1 MEGILNYYNIINKS
15 HSLIHKKRIYG
26 ENKMEIRVLKYFL
39 TVAREE
45 SITRAAEI
53 LHITQ
58 PTLSRQLMQL
68 EEELGVKLFIRG
80 KTKITLTDEGMLLRR
95 RAEEIVDLADR
106 TEREFSEQDNLIGG
120 EIFIGAGET
129 NAMHI
134 LADLIKK
141 FNKDYPQVKYNLYSG
156 NADDIK
162 ERIDKGLIDIG
173 LLTEP
178 VNIEKYDF
186 IRLPHKETWGV
197 LMQKDSALA
206 KKEYIKPEDLAH
218 MPIINTKRS
227 IVQNEIQNW
236 FGIHYE
242 KLNIIATYNLIYN
255 AAVMVEEGLG
265 YAVCFDKLVNIN
277 DETSLCFKPFYPKLE
292 TGTVIV
298 WKKHQVFSTATAKLI
313 EKIKNAL
320 KA

>member
-1 MEGILNYYNIINKS
+1 
-15 HSLIHKKRIYG
+15 
-26 ENKMEIRVLKYFL
+26 MEIRVLKYFL

-45 SITRAAEI
+45 SITKGAEI

-68 EEELGVKLFIRG
+68 EEELRVQLFIRG

-95 RAEEIVDLADR
+95 RAEEIVDLVDR
-106 TEREFSEQDNLIGG
+106 TEREFSEDDNLIGG

-129 NAMHI
+129 NAMHV
-134 LADLIKK
+134 LADFIKK
-141 FNKDYPQVKYNLYSG
+141 FNKEYPQVKYNLYSG

-186 IRLPHKETWGV
+186 IRLSNKETWGV
-197 LMQKDSALA
+197 LMQKDSPLA
-206 KKEYIKPEDLAH
+206 KKEYIKPEDLAN

-227 IVQNEIQNW
+227 IVQNEIENW
-236 FGIHYE
+236 FGVHYD
-242 KLNIIATYNLIYN
+242 KLNIIATYNLIYT
-255 AAVMVEEGLG
+255 AAIMVEEGLG
-265 YAVCFDKLVNIN
+265 YAICFEKLVNIN
-277 DETSLCFKPFYPKLE
+277 DEINLCFKPFYPKLE

-298 WKKHQVFSTATAKLI
+298 WKKHQIFSTATAKFI
-313 EKIKNAL
+313 KKIMNAL